1 MNKEELEEAMRDIYS
16 VVYETI
22 LDYQED
28 DEEEDADYLLRQLE
42 LVQRAVA
49 FVVGELQ

>member
-1 MNKEELEEAMRDIYS
+1 MNKEELEEAMKDIYS

-28 DEEEDADYLLRQLE
+28 GEEEDAAHLENQLE

>member
-1 MNKEELEEAMRDIYS
+1 MNKKELEEAMRDIYS

-28 DEEEDADYLLRQLE
+28 GEEEDADYLLSQLE